1 MLPLIGITMGDP
13 SGIGPEVTLK
23 AAAQARA
30 TCRVVVLGD
39 PRTLTDTALRLG
51 SPLVPTT
58 WTLTDPYPD
67 DPRCL
72 PVLALSTLDPEHRTP
87 GQPTPTGGEASYRYV
102 ETAVHLAMNNTFQGL
117 VTAPISKAM
126 WHAAGRD
133 YPGHTELLAALTH
146 TAEVRM
152 MLVGRQLRVI
162 LVTTHIALARVP
174 VALSTER
181 IEKTILMTAAH
192 LTRFHGLTRP
202 RLAVAGLNPHAGE
215 AGAFGDE
222 EARIIAPA
230 IQHLQARQPAFM
242 VDGPFPADT
251 VFVRAVQGA
260 FDGVICL
267 YHDQGLIPLKLL
279 SWEDGVNVTIG
290 LPIVR
295 TSPDHG
301 TAFDIAGQGKA
312 DPRSM
317 QAAIALATDM
327 TQHRST

>member
-1 MLPLIGITMGDP
+1 MGDP
-13 SGIGPEVTLK
+13 AGIGPEVALK
-23 AAAQARA
+23 VALKKPSR
-30 TCRVVVLGD
+30 CRLVVLGD
-39 PRTLTDTALRLG
+39 LGVLRDTVKRFGLQVTPSAWEPTL
-51 SPLVPTT
+51 
-58 WTLTDPYPD
+58 PYP
-67 DPRCL
+67 RIAQTL
-72 PVLALSTLDPEHRTP
+72 PVIELSHLDVAQRQP
-87 GQPTPTGGEASYRYV
+87 GNPTPIGGENSYRYV
-102 ETAVHLAMNNTFQGL
+102 EAAVRLAQANVLQGI

-133 YPGHTELLAALTH
+133 YPGHTELLASLTH
-146 TAEVRM
+146 TPDIRM
-152 MLVGRQLRVI
+152 MLVGNRLRVI
-162 LVTTHIALARVP
+162 LVTTHL
-174 VALSTER
+174 ALSQVPGALSSER
-181 IEKTILMTAAH
+181 ILKTIRITVEH
-192 LTRFHGLTRP
+192 LARFHGIVRP

-222 EARIIAPA
+222 EKQIIAPA
-230 IQHLQARQPAFM
+230 VQQARAQGLTAE
-242 VDGPFPADT
+242 GPFPADT
-251 VFVRAVQGA
+251 VFVRATRGE

-317 QAAIALATDM
+317 HAALRLAVHM
-327 TQHRST
+327 TQHRSMHESSHLS